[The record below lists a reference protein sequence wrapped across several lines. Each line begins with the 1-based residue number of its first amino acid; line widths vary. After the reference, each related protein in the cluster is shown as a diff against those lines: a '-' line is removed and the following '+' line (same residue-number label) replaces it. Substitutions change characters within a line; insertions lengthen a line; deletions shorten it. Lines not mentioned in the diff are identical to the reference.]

1 MKLKQMRLRWID
13 PVWQPHDLTYGVF
26 YDTIV
31 EADELTGITK
41 VHCKSHSYTYENVFA
56 LLRNWSAF

>member
-13 PVWQPHDLTYGVF
+13 RVRQPQDLTYGVF

-31 EADELTGITK
+31 ETDELTGITT
-41 VHCKSHSYTYENVFA
+41 VHCQSHSYTYENVFA
-56 LLRNWSAF
+56 LLSNWSAF